1 MIVTLT
7 DDAGQVHDVTAHFR
21 LLFDTCVNSLDW
33 GSGFLDF
40 EETSH
45 IIEAGLIA
53 GFDVSSIS
61 RGVAEGA
68 PLDLAGFREW
78 AAAMVESMRPVPP
91 QVTQPE
97 PDVTVT
103 RISDN
108 SWQIQNRRAPHRNGF
123 VVQAPGIPG
132 QWRTTVHTE
141 HGMVQDTVSG
151 PFSDAYSRVTAALQR
166 DLGTS

>member
-1 MIVTLT
+1 VIVTLT

-21 LLFDTCVNSLDW
+21 LLFDTCIGSLDW

-40 EETSH
+40 EETSQ
-45 IIEAGLIA
+45 IIEAGMLA
-53 GFDVSSIS
+53 GFAVEHLLP
-61 RGVAEGA
+61 GGA
-68 PLDLAGFREW
+68 PAELAEFREW
-78 AAAMVESMRPVPP
+78 AAARRESLRPVPP

-103 RISDN
+103 RISDS
-108 SWQIQNRRAPHRNGF
+108 SWQIQDRRAQHRNGF

-141 HGMVQDTVSG
+141 HGMVQDTVAG
-151 PFSDAYSRVTAALQR
+151 PFSDAYSRVTAALQH
-166 DLGTS
+166 DLPETST

>member
-40 EETSH
+40 EETSQ
-45 IIEAGLIA
+45 IVEAGMLA
-53 GFDVSSIS
+53 GFDV
-61 RGVAEGA
+61 EHLLPDDA
-68 PLDLAGFREW
+68 PTELETFREFT
-78 AAAMVESMRPVPP
+78 AARIEAMKPIPIET
-91 QVTQPE
+91 TQPE

-103 RISDN
+103 KINDTT
-108 SWQIQNRRAPHRNGF
+108 WQIQDRRAP
-123 VVQAPGIPG
+123 A
-132 QWRTTVHTE
+132 RTGYIAAASAGVWLVTVHHE
-141 HGMVQDTVSG
+141 AVALSSSVSG

-166 DLGTS
+166 DLPETTP